1 MALNSVTTAI
11 SDGGSG
17 GGNFDLNIDAEKFYY
32 GYKIIEKE
40 TPVFDEL
47 SNTVLSIT
55 DKVNSLGVNFSN
67 ISSKIK
73 KDNSELNDM
82 YNRMI
87 SFKKT
92 LERIDTSN
100 ALLFSSLDTKLYAD
114 FSEEVTETDLALNE
128 DKVKKDDNGE
138 SSILDSILK
147 KIFGVTNE
155 YTESSAFIAGMVTVI
170 TKNKNND
177 KSEGF
182 FDKILKSGKNIL
194 ESITGSII
202 SSSVKHGKISDFLK
216 SNGMLPNIESNID
229 KSSNVET
236 LSSIKIIVD
245 GIEYSSTE
253 LAKLSDIKIGAL
265 ITKAILKGNNSEA
278 ISILTALPKN
288 RMNELLKDA
297 NEESIAALFNTTE
310 DISTLIQKID
320 TRNVTLLGKIAKEI
334 SLPVLSDNMS
344 DQQIYRMIKSS
355 NPVIFTFGE
364 KIMQKLDEE
373 RIVTL
378 FERYDYSN
386 CIDRLFS
393 NSEISSI
400 IINNVGYDYIKEKY
414 GQKILF
420 EAVRNLSD
428 SLLIDISFLKEM
440 SEDELINYFNY
451 LKDNNEIDK
460 IVKISYSKY
469 LYSDKE
475 NTYKY
480 LKALLSLNNN
490 DEIIK
495 KTFKF
500 FLFENVKTSDLYA
513 NLSEF
518 DTDKLNTLF
527 GITGI
532 KAFEHYD
539 GDKFFVKCA
548 PEYNKIVDGK
558 IIYAYWFS
566 NKHTDDMI
574 IYTDLE
580 PTFVYSKESNEKLD
594 KFLSETYFDYMRIL
608 NISLFE
614 EVDGYLG
621 NVVFDGK
628 EYTYEY
634 PEGIRNAIDELADNY
649 VNFFRDGAA
658 TSMVLG
664 VEQNSLNILAR
675 YNKAELKRISEDMA
689 KRYNADVDMLEYALG
704 QADTIDGICS
714 YADFATK
721 IFQYYYGREE
731 DFLRDFGYPM
741 YKETSTSNAKV
752 FNTEELLADLYIFN
766 NSSLNGKNLFTV
778 DKNNNLVLTEKKVGT
793 ATTYMRGDKVKETVI
808 NENNFFEYHNIP
820 VETNIIKYKYN
831 TIDSETVEK
840 INAEIIK
847 GNYPSLIT
855 WYYEGCKDS
864 PMTYEELNVLDAVG
878 NNNLNSFRPTGYT
891 MNTKDSVTYYK
902 DGRIKENFGHITPII
917 GIDQEYVYIAS
928 WGNPYRIK
936 ISELD
941 NLNSFIALQKMY
953 EKNE

>member
-1 MALNSVTTAI
+1 MALNNVTTAI

-32 GYKIIEKE
+32 GYKIVENNFQA
-40 TPVFDEL
+40 FDNL
-47 SNTVLSIT
+47 SNAVLSIT
-55 DKVNSLGVNFSN
+55 AKVNSLGVNFSN

-73 KDNSELNDM
+73 NDDSELNDM

-92 LERIDTSN
+92 LERIDSSN
-100 ALLFSSLDTKLYAD
+100 ALLFSSLDTKLYGE
-114 FSEEVTETDLALNE
+114 FGEEITETDIALN
-128 DKVKKDDNGE
+128 DDELKENNNDE
-138 SSILDSILK
+138 SNILDNILK
-147 KIFGVTNE
+147 RIFGVTNE
-155 YTESSAFIAGMVTVI
+155 YTESSSFIADMVSI
-170 TKNKNND
+170 KARNKNDD

-202 SSSVKHGKISDFLK
+202 SSSVKH
-216 SNGMLPNIESNID
+216 
-229 KSSNVET
+229 
-236 LSSIKIIVD
+236 KIIVD

-253 LAKLSDIKIGAL
+253 LAKLSDIKISTL

-288 RMNELLKDA
+288 RMNEILKDA
-297 NEESIAALFNTTE
+297 NEEAIAALFNTTE

-320 TRNVTLLGKIAKEI
+320 IRNMTLLGKIAKEI
-334 SLPVLSDNMS
+334 SPPVLSDNMS

-355 NPVIFTFGE
+355 NPVIFKFGE

-373 RIVTL
+373 RMVTL
-378 FERYDYSN
+378 FKKYNYSN

-400 IINNVGYDYIKEKY
+400 IINNVGYDYIREKY
-414 GQKILF
+414 GQKTLF

-428 SLLIDISFLKEM
+428 SLSIDISFLKEM
-440 SEDELINYFNY
+440 SEDELINY

-469 LYSDKE
+469 LYNDKE

-480 LKALLSLNNN
+480 LKALLSLDNN

-500 FLFENVKTSDLYA
+500 FLFENAKTSDLYA

-548 PEYNKIVDGK
+548 PEYNRIVDGK

-566 NKHTDDMI
+566 NKYTDDMI

-580 PTFVYSKESNEKLD
+580 PTFVYSKEPNEKLD
-594 KFLSETYFDYMRIL
+594 KFLSETYFDYMRIR

-614 EVDGYLG
+614 EVDSYLG

-634 PEGIRNAIDELADNY
+634 PEGIRDAIDELADNY
-649 VNFFRDGAA
+649 VNFFRDGAS
-658 TSMVLG
+658 TTMVLG
-664 VEQNSLNILAR
+664 VEQGSLNILAR

-689 KRYNADVDMLEYALG
+689 KRYNADADMLEYALG
-704 QADTIDGICS
+704 QANTIDGICS

-741 YKETSTSNAKV
+741 YKETSTSNTKV

-766 NSSLNGKNLFTV
+766 NSSLNGRNLFTV

-793 ATTYMRGDKVKETVI
+793 STSYFRGEKVKEAAI
-808 NENNFFEYHNIP
+808 NENNYFEYHNIP
-820 VETNIIKYKYN
+820 VETNITIYKYN

-847 GNYPSLIT
+847 GNYPSLAT
-855 WYYEGCKDS
+855 LYKESCKDS
-864 PMTYEELNVLDAVG
+864 PMTYEELYVSDAVG
-878 NNNLNSFRPTGYT
+878 DNNLNSFRPTGYT
-891 MNTKDSVTYYK
+891 MNTKDRVTYYK
-902 DGRIKENFGHITPII
+902 NGKIKGSFGHITPII

-928 WGNPYRIK
+928 WGIPYRIK

-941 NLNSFIALQKMY
+941 GFNSYITLQKLY
-953 EKNE
+953 EKNEWEVLK

>member
-1 MALNSVTTAI
+1 MALNNVTTAI

-32 GYKIIEKE
+32 GYKIIEKK

-47 SNTVLSIT
+47 SNTVLSII

-73 KDNSELNDM
+73 NDNSELNDM

-155 YTESSAFIAGMVTVI
+155 YTESSAFIADMVTVI

-216 SNGMLPNIESNID
+216 SNSMLPNIESNID

-236 LSSIKIIVD
+236 LSSTKIIVD

-253 LAKLSDIKIGAL
+253 LVKLSDIKIGTL

-278 ISILTALPKN
+278 ISILTALPKD

-297 NEESIAALFNTTE
+297 NEEFIAALFNTTE

-344 DQQIYRMIKSS
+344 DQQIYSMINSS
-355 NPVIFTFGE
+355 NPVIFTSGE

-378 FERYDYSN
+378 FEKYDYSN
-386 CIDRLFS
+386 CIDRLLS
-393 NSEISSI
+393 NSEIFSI

-480 LKALLSLNNN
+480 LKALFSLNNN

-518 DTDKLNTLF
+518 DTDKLNTFF
-527 GITGI
+527 GVTGI

-539 GDKFFVKCA
+539 GDKFFIKCA

-566 NKHTDDMI
+566 NRHTDDMI

-675 YNKAELKRISEDMA
+675 YNNAELKRISEDMA

-741 YKETSTSNAKV
+741 YKEISTSNTKI

-778 DKNNNLVLTEKKVGT
+778 DKNNNLILTEKEVGT
-793 ATTYMRGDKVKETVI
+793 ATTYMSGDKVKETVI

-864 PMTYEELNVLDAVG
+864 PMTYEELDVLDAVG
-878 NNNLNSFRPTGYT
+878 NNNLNSFRPTGHT
-891 MNTKDSVTYYK
+891 MNTKDSVTYYE

-928 WGNPYRIK
+928 WGSPYRIK

-941 NLNSFIALQKMY
+941 NLNSFIALQKIY